1 MTDHGEKVRGDVF
14 VPIKML
20 VDTGLNPREINLDS
34 QREYIDDL
42 AKKVASI
49 SQFRGRVN
57 ICDNLFVIGIHN
69 QAIFNNF
76 VNCFQIKTQ
85 LQIFN
90 YYLGYKDQNGSPV
103 PLTPGVMNVD
113 YRYTLLLLFEETA
126 IDYAQDLLEV
136 LVHIFSF
143 NSPPPEQQNQEEQSL

>member
-14 VPIKML
+14 VPIKIL
-20 VDTGLNPREINLDS
+20 VDTGLIPREINLDG
-34 QREYIDDL
+34 QGEYIDDL

-69 QAIFNNF
+69 QSMFNNF
-76 VNCFQIKTQ
+76 VNVFQNKTQ
-85 LQIFN
+85 LYPFN
-90 YYLGYKDQNGSPV
+90 YAFGYKDQNGSLVYPT
-103 PLTPGVMNVD
+103 LGAMNID
-113 YRYTLLLLFEETA
+113 PRYTLLFLYEETA

-136 LVHIFSF
+136 LECSFSF
-143 NSPPPEQQNQEEQSL
+143 SSPYPEQQTQEEQSL